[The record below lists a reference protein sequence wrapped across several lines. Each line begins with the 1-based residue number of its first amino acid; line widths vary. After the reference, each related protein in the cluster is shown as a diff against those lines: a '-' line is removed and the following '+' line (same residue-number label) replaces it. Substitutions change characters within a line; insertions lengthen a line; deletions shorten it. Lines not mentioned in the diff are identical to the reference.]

1 MWKWLLFLNG
11 LILSAMMPPLA
22 AVEPARHLRITR
34 PRDRTGGTPEG
45 PRHLVGNGL
54 DVKGRGA
61 VRQSRYG
68 RIRSA

>member
-11 LILSAMMPPLA
+11 LILSTMMPPLA
-22 AVEPARHLRITR
+22 AMEPARHLRIT
-34 PRDRTGGTPEG
+34 G